1 MAPRKNRLGEEN
13 ESVEIDEEDDD
24 EESIDIEMPPSLLRK
39 IVVLQKLHTDT
50 EDIDVEYKKAR
61 FVTPLTH
68 QYVFGNL
75 NKNIVFNTI
84 DFMNLTGENNL
95 GEEVSFA

>member
-1 MAPRKNRLGEEN
+1 MAPRKIRLAEEN
-13 ESVEIDEEDDD
+13 ELVEVDEEDDD

-61 FVTPLTH
+61 FVTLKLISIFLETSIKILH
-68 QYVFGNL
+68 L
-75 NKNIVFNTI
+75 ILLI
-84 DFMNLTGENNL
+84 
-95 GEEVSFA
+95 S